1 MKSIPFGKPLI
12 GKVEKKEIQQ
22 VLEGPILTHG
32 PKCLEFEKKFAE
44 YIGVK
49 YAITTSNCTTAIH
62 LSLESLDLK
71 KEDEVIVPAMT
82 HVATA
87 HAVEHLGAKP
97 IFVDILAETGCIS
110 PHGRPNTN

>member
-1 MKSIPFGKPLI
+1 MLNLYLKLDLNYINLILELKFIMKNIPFGKPLI
-12 GKVEKKEIQQ
+12 GKVEKKEIQN

-32 PKCLEFEKKFAE
+32 PKCLEFEKQFAQ

-71 KEDEVIVPAMT
+71 RKMK
-82 HVATA
+82 
-87 HAVEHLGAKP
+87 LS
-97 IFVDILAETGCIS
+97 FQL
-110 PHGRPNTN
+110 